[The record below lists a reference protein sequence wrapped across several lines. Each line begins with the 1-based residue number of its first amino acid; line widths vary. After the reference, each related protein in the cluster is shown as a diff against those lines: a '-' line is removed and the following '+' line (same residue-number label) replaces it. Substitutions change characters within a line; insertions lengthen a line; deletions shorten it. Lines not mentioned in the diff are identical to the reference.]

1 MKDTTSQEDL
11 AHYCPKM
18 VAFLISR
25 SWGGGGGAGCA
36 QNQLEQSTR
45 QWRTHPPRVFRV
57 SHAEQSKVAAK
68 DSPKLLGGKLQAKHT
83 LLY

>member
-18 VAFLISR
+18 VAFLISH
-25 SWGGGGGAGCA
+25 SWGAGGAGCA
-36 QNQLEQSTR
+36 QSQLEQSAR
-45 QWRTHPPRVFRV
+45 QWRTPPPRMFRV